1 MDAIKDRV
9 KALRLGLV
17 MTQSELA
24 RRCDVS
30 QPSIANIERGRTT
43 EMKGYLLERLARE
56 LNTTA
61 TYILTGA
68 KSEDDHESSMLQAEL
83 VAIFAKLPPED
94 QQALIRSA
102 RGMYQAASR
111 QGSQINP
118 FPKVPHPAN

>member
-24 RRCDVS
+24 RRCEVT

-68 KSEDDHESSMLQAEL
+68 KSEDDHEASMLQAEL
-83 VAIFAKLPPED
+83 VAIFSKLPPED

-111 QGSQINP
+111 QGSALNP

>member
-24 RRCDVS
+24 RRCEVT

-43 EMKGYLLERLARE
+43 EIKGYLLERLARE
-56 LNTTA
+56 LNTTPG
-61 TYILTGA
+61 YILTGA
-68 KSEDDHESSMLQAEL
+68 KSEDDHEASMLQAEL

-111 QGSQINP
+111 QGSALNP
-118 FPKVPHPAN
+118 FPRVLHPAN

>member
-68 KSEDDHESSMLQAEL
+68 KSEDDHEASMLQAEL

-111 QGSQINP
+111 QGSALNP
-118 FPKVPHPAN
+118 FPRVLHPAN